1 LLDSIPVSCKSLSTY
16 YHVNG
21 KRLEEQYRN
30 HLSNFLTWN
39 QLAHADQWL
48 LFKENIGSHLS
59 IDEVALTQG
68 ELYTVIT
75 NKAAK
80 GKRGSLVAIVATTQS
95 ERVIEVLKKI
105 PSKDRYL
112 VEEIT
117 LDMAATMEKIA
128 KKAFPKATQV
138 TDRFHV
144 QKLAYDALQEIRIKY
159 RWEAIEQ
166 ENNEMALA
174 KETGKTFKPH
184 ILDNGDT
191 PKQLLARSRYLL
203 FKAPNKWTA
212 KQKFRAELL
221 FERYPKLE
229 QAYKLTRELATI
241 YQKTKD
247 KAVAYTK
254 LAKWYDKIEKSEF
267 SKSFGT
273 VARSIQS
280 HYRSILNFF
289 DNRSTNA
296 SAESFNAK
304 IKAFR
309 LQFRGVRSVPFFL
322 FRLSK
327 IYA

>member
-1 LLDSIPVSCKSLSTY
+1 M
-16 YHVNG
+16 
-21 KRLEEQYRN
+21 
-30 HLSNFLTWN
+30 
-39 QLAHADQWL
+39 
-48 LFKENIGSHLS
+48 
-59 IDEVALTQG
+59 
-68 ELYTVIT
+68 IT
-75 NKAAK
+75 NKAGK

-95 ERVIEVLKKI
+95 ERVIEVLRKI

-117 LDMAATMEKIA
+117 LDMAPTMEKIA

-144 QKLAYDALQEIRIKY
+144 QKR
-159 RWEAIEQ
+159 
-166 ENNEMALA
+166 
-174 KETGKTFKPH
+174 
-184 ILDNGDT
+184 
-191 PKQLLARSRYLL
+191 AR
-203 FKAPNKWTA
+203 
-212 KQKFRAELL
+212 
-221 FERYPKLE
+221 
-229 QAYKLTRELATI
+229 
-241 YQKTKD
+241 
-247 KAVAYTK
+247 
-254 LAKWYDKIEKSEF
+254 WYDKVEKSEF

>member
-1 LLDSIPVSCKSLSTY
+1 MSCKSLSPY

-21 KRLEEQYRN
+21 KLLEEQYRR
-30 HLSNFLTWN
+30 HLSDFCSWDQLT
-39 QLAHADQWL
+39 HADQWI
-48 LFKENIGSHLS
+48 LFKKNVGSYLS

-80 GKRGSLVAIVATTQS
+80 GQKGALVAMVATTQS
-95 ERVIEVLKKI
+95 DRVIEVLKKI
-105 PSKDRYL
+105 PKRTRYS
-112 VEEIT
+112 VKEIT
-117 LDMAATMEKIA
+117 LDMAPTMERIA
-128 KKAFPKATQV
+128 KKAFPKATRV
-138 TDRFHV
+138 ADRFHV
-144 QKLAYDALQEIRIKY
+144 QKLAFDALQQIRVAH

-166 ENNEMALA
+166 ENNEIELA
-174 KETGKTFKPH
+174 KQTNQPYKAH

-203 FKAPNKWTA
+203 FKAENKWTA
-212 KQKFRAELL
+212 RQEFRAEIL
-221 FERYPKLE
+221 FKQYPDIRE
-229 QAYKLTRELATI
+229 AYKLTRELGGI

-254 LAKWYDKIEKSEF
+254 LAHWYRKIENSNF

-273 VARSIQS
+273 VARSIQNN
-280 HYRSILNFF
+280 YQNILNYFE
-289 DNRSTNA
+289 NRSTNA

-309 LQFRGVRSVPFFL
+309 NQFRGVRSVAFFL

>member
-1 LLDSIPVSCKSLSTY
+1 M
-16 YHVNG
+16 
-21 KRLEEQYRN
+21 
-30 HLSNFLTWN
+30 
-39 QLAHADQWL
+39 
-48 LFKENIGSHLS
+48 LFKDNLGPHLS

-80 GKRGSLVAIVATTQS
+80 GKTGSLVAIVATTQS
-95 ERVIEVLKKI
+95 ERVIAVLKKI
-105 PSKDRYL
+105 PLEDRYK

-117 LDMAATMEKIA
+117 LDMAPTMEKIA
-128 KKAFPKATQV
+128 RKSFPKATQV

-144 QKLAYDALQEIRIKY
+144 QKLAYDALQDIRIKY

-166 ENNEMALA
+166 ENNEIALA
-174 KETGKTFKPH
+174 KQTGSTYKVH

-221 FERYPKLE
+221 FERYPDLE
-229 QAYKLTRELATI
+229 QAYKLTRELASI

-247 KAVAYTK
+247 KALAYTK
-254 LAKWYDKIEKSEF
+254 LARWYDKIEKSTF

-289 DNRSTNA
+289 DKRSTNA

-309 LQFRGVRSVPFFL
+309 LQFRGVRSIPFFL